1 MRASRLAAVLAVAA
15 CATLAA
21 GCAGDERPF
30 RLGVLTDCQGPFHAF
45 EEAEL
50 SGVELPLVERGAHLR
65 GPAPT
70 DGVTDATA
78 GGRKIELVRGCAETG
93 EFAVFL
99 EDARRLVEKE
109 HVDAIVGGN
118 GPSIR
123 DVARLYPTVP
133 FVATFWD
140 EQEVTLRRPAANIY
154 RFETDYGQH
163 MAGLGAYAYRDLGW
177 RRASVLAGDGSPGWG
192 AAAAFIA
199 EFCSLGGTIADQV
212 YLSPWIPAKDP
223 AAQVLRSR
231 PDGVALLLTSFDSP
245 LGVTRDVLQRLQT
258 PDRQLLLN
266 GPLIEDPTVLQP
278 VARRLDGVVS
288 TSLMP
293 VTTPS
298 RQLTGYRQRYAKT
311 FKGLPASLGD
321 QSFVIGYGDAVRA
334 LLAAVDETGGDLS
347 DGRAGLREALAKLRI
362 ELPRGEVRLDSR
374 RQAVADIPLVRM
386 RWRNG
391 KLVPQPLSVAHDVE
405 QTFGGLLS
413 AAPAPGPGSQPC
425 VKGTPPPWARRS
437 QAALSRRSS
446 R

>member
-1 MRASRLAAVLAVAA
+1 MRASRLVAALVVAA
-15 CATLAA
+15 CAMPAA
-21 GCAGDERPF
+21 GCVGNDRPF

-50 SGVELPLVERGAHLR
+50 SGVELPLIERGARLR

-78 GGRKIELVRGCAETG
+78 GGRKVELVRGCAETG

-99 EDARRLVEKE
+99 EEARRLVETE

-140 EQEVTLRRPAANIY
+140 EQEVTLRKPVANVY

-177 RRASVLAGDGSPGWG
+177 RRASILAGDASPGWG

-199 EFCSLGGTIADQV
+199 EFCSLGGRITDEV
-212 YLSPWIPAKDP
+212 YLSPWVPMNDP
-223 AAQVLRSR
+223 AAQALRSR

-245 LGVTRDVLQRLQT
+245 LEVTRGVLQRLEQ

-266 GPLIEDPTVLQP
+266 GPLIEDPTVLQS
-278 VARRLDGVVS
+278 VSRRLDRVVS

-298 RQLTGYRQRYAKT
+298 RELTGYRQRYAKT

-347 DGRAGLREALAKLRI
+347 GGRVRLREALAKLRI
-362 ELPRGEVRLDSR
+362 DLPRGDVRLDSH
-374 RQAVADIPLVRM
+374 RQAVADVPLVRM
-386 RWRNG
+386 RWQDG
-391 KLVPQPLSVAHDVE
+391 HLVPRPLSVAHDVE
-405 QTFGGLLS
+405 QTFAGLLS
-413 AAPAPGPGSQPC
+413 AAPPPGPGSQPC
-425 VKGTPPPWARRS
+425 VKAKPPPWAR
-437 QAALSRRSS
+437 
-446 R
+446 